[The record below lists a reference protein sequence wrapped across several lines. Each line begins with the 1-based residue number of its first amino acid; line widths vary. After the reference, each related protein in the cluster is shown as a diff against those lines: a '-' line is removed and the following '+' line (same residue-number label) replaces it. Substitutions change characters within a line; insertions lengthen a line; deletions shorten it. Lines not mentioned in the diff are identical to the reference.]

1 MFSAMWHNFYNSVV
15 RDVTPAIKGGII
27 FGLAILGL
35 ICVLFALLPSK
46 KHKEK
51 SDFVQN
57 WFLLFLGFFFIIL
70 DIIYVCL

>member
-1 MFSAMWHNFYNSVV
+1 MFSAMWHSFYNSVV
-15 RDVTPAIKGGII
+15 RDVTPAVKGSII

-35 ICVLFALLPSK
+35 TCVLFALLPNK
-46 KHKEK
+46 AHKEK

-70 DIIYVCL
+70 DVIYVCL